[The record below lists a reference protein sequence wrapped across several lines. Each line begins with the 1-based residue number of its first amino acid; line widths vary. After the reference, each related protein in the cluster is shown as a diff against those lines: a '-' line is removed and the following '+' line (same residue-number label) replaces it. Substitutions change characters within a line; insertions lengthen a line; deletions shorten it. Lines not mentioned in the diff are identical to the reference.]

1 MKPWLMLLFLL
12 PAACSIAQT
21 RDAEFNKLAYRY
33 FDEAFFRFDP
43 VQGTQAGFHQYDAQL
58 PSMSAAEVRAEIEA
72 LRRFE
77 GEFQNFDARGLSP
90 AAAADRE
97 MAPPA

>member
-12 PAACSIAQT
+12 PAACSFAQT
-21 RDAEFNKLAYRY
+21 RDAEFNKLADRY

-58 PSMSAAEVRAEIEA
+58 PSMSAAEEREEIEA
-72 LRRFE
+72 LRRFGRVSE
-77 GEFQNFDARGLSP
+77 LRCARTLARRRGGP
-90 AAAADRE
+90 
-97 MAPPA
+97 